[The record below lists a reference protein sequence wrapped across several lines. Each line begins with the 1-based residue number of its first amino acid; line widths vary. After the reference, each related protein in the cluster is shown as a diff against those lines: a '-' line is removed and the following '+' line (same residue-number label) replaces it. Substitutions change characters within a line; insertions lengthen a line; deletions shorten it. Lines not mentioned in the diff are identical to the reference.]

1 MYAQVVSHKQA
12 LTVEYQGTN
21 LFPTESGCMRA
32 QVVSQ
37 EQVLTFEYQ
46 GTNFLLTV
54 AGVLVAGA
62 EGAGGGAARG
72 MLASAT
78 AFVFQSAAG
87 APALQAARLIA
98 HCLSL

>member
-1 MYAQVVSHKQA
+1 MLEQV
-12 LTVEYQGTN
+12 LTSECQGTRF
-21 LFPTESGCMRA
+21 LLTIYGSVRA

-87 APALQAARLIA
+87 APP
-98 HCLSL
+98 